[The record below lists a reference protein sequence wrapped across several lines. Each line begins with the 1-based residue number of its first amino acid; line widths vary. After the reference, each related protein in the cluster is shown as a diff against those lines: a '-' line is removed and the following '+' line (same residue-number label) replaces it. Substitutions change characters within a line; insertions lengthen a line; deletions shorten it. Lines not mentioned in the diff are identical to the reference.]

1 MSKYLIKDIERFTGI
16 KAHTLRVW
24 EKRYHVLK
32 PCRTSTNI
40 RTYDDDDLK
49 RILNISILNRHGYR
63 ISEIIKLSEEE
74 ICEKVMQ
81 LGQRCAD
88 THSQIEKLIMA
99 MVQMDEEIFQ
109 EVFDQSV
116 KKSGFEDTFYYLIF
130 PFLERTGLL
139 WQSGSILPAHEH
151 FISNLIRQKL
161 IVAIDSIL
169 SPRKPNALHSL
180 LFLPEGEWHEI
191 GLLFT
196 YYLIKKWGH
205 YTLYLGPHLPIENIE
220 STLLKH
226 SFDFLVTQF
235 INGISGNDLNLQ
247 IQKIVKICKGKK
259 VLLSGGRLIETTFD
273 LPPDFFIYE
282 NTQQLKEI
290 IDNQYILKIKS

>member
-161 IVAIDSIL
+161 IVASIL
-169 SPRKPNALHSL
+169 SSPR
-180 LFLPEGEWHEI
+180 
-191 GLLFT
+191 
-196 YYLIKKWGH
+196 
-205 YTLYLGPHLPIENIE
+205 ENLMPCIHCFFFP
-220 STLLKH
+220 KG
-226 SFDFLVTQF
+226 
-235 INGISGNDLNLQ
+235 NGM
-247 IQKIVKICKGKK
+247 K
-259 VLLSGGRLIETTFD
+259 
-273 LPPDFFIYE
+273 
-282 NTQQLKEI
+282 
-290 IDNQYILKIKS
+290 